1 MQSVTSRRREFTSRA
16 TTCPEQGHRRR
27 DQRLLDDGRSG
38 RHRYDPNNMNA
49 RSPIGER
56 RGSPT
61 RGGRTVGAG
70 RVDRLEGL
78 GCSAALPKPDVVA
91 GSRATAV
98 AIGRVAAAFFALLAL
113 VKANRS
119 AAFDLAVTLRLQ
131 RYKSPALARLMA
143 AASWP
148 GFPPQGQVIPPA
160 IIGFWLLAGRPAEAM
175 SQTAAWVAAALA
187 TGLKFLARRPRP

>member
-1 MQSVTSRRREFTSRA
+1 MRRF
-16 TTCPEQGHRRR
+16 
-27 DQRLLDDGRSG
+27 
-38 RHRYDPNNMNA
+38 
-49 RSPIGER
+49 
-56 RGSPT
+56 
-61 RGGRTVGAG
+61 GAA

-98 AIGRVAAAFFALLAL
+98 AISGAAAAFFALFAV

-143 AASWP
+143 AA
-148 GFPPQGQVIPPA
+148 
-160 IIGFWLLAGRPAEAM
+160 EAPHL
-175 SQTAAWVAAALA
+175 V
-187 TGLKFLARRPRP
+187 PEV

>member
-1 MQSVTSRRREFTSRA
+1 MSSWPPS
-16 TTCPEQGHRRR
+16 
-27 DQRLLDDGRSG
+27 GRS
-38 RHRYDPNNMNA
+38 RPM
-49 RSPIGER
+49 R
-56 RGSPT
+56 RF
-61 RGGRTVGAG
+61 GAA

-78 GCSAALPKPDVVA
+78 GCSAALPTPEVVA

-98 AIGRVAAAFFALLAL
+98 AIGGAAAAFFALFAV

-119 AAFDLAVTLRLQ
+119 AAFDLAVTVRVQ

-160 IIGFWLLAGRPAEAM
+160 IIGLWLLAGRPAEAM
-175 SQTAAWVAAALA
+175 SQTAAWVAAALS
-187 TGLKFLARRPRP
+187 TGLKFLARRPRPLPPACLLYTSDAADD